1 MTRRQSSRAK
11 VTTMLLALEAQVRHA
26 ESFSRRLENQNSSKS
41 FTAYRSFRRK
51 IDEVLAL
58 STLIEARIEELKT
71 TDVDSLSRQFS
82 MLNLTAIR
90 VLVNYDLLFFN
101 YWVGKEHIPIGTKE
115 ALEKELSFLKLL
127 PERIQK
133 WGSSNTGV
141 DSIIGEVHNIE
152 SFINNISSRTVG
164 LEDFSDSPSLA
175 EWTGQ
180 QRIPTRQILTSRI
193 RT

>member
-1 MTRRQSSRAK
+1 
-11 VTTMLLALEAQVRHA
+11 MLLALEAQVRHA
-26 ESFSRRLENQNSSKS
+26 ESLSRHLENQNGSRS

-58 STLIEARIEELKT
+58 STLIEARIEELKSI
-71 TDVDSLSRQFS
+71 DVASLSHQFS

-90 VLVNYDLLFFN
+90 ILVNYDRIFFD
-101 YWVGKEHIPIGTKE
+101 YWAGKEHIPIGTKE
-115 ALEKELSFLKLL
+115 TLEKELVFLKLL
-127 PERIQK
+127 PERLQK
-133 WGSSNTGV
+133 WGSSDAGI
-141 DSIIGEVHNIE
+141 DSTIKEVHNIE
-152 SFINNISSRTVG
+152 DSIKSVSSRTFG

-180 QRIPTRQILTSRI
+180 HRIPTRRILTSRV